1 MEFEIGM
8 EVQLKSGS
16 PTMTIQAVDGENITC
31 TWFDKAA
38 RKDGVFHAK
47 TIEDADKLPKLLE
60 RISKNLKKEE

>member
-8 EVQLKSGS
+8 KVKLKSGG
-16 PTMTIQAVDGENITC
+16 PTMTIHAVDGDNITC

-47 TIEDADKLPKLLE
+47 TIEDADMLPKILE
-60 RISKNLKKEE
+60 ALNKKE